1 MRLWSLH
8 PRYLDTK
15 GLLAL
20 WRESLLAQNVLL
32 GLTKG
37 YRHHPQLAR
46 FRAAADP
53 ALAIGSYLAA
63 VASEADRRGYA
74 FDRAKIV
81 RHGDCAEIDVTLGQI
96 EYEWRHL
103 LAKLKN
109 RSIGMYEQVNDVA
122 APEAHPLFRVVPG
135 DVEEWERAQ

>member
-20 WRESLLAQNVLL
+20 WREGLLAQNVLR

-37 YRHHPQLAR
+37 YRHHPQLNR

-53 ALAIGSYLAA
+53 VQAIGSYLSEVAGEAA
-63 VASEADRRGYA
+63 KRGYK
-74 FDRAKIV
+74 FDHTKIV
-81 RHGDCAEIDVTLGQI
+81 SHAACPEIDVTLGQI

-103 LAKLKN
+103 LEKLKS
-109 RSIGMYEQVNDVA
+109 RSIDKYESVRDIPTPQ
-122 APEAHPLFRVVPG
+122 AHPSFRVIPG
-135 DVEEWERAQ
+135 GVEEWERT

>member
-20 WRESLLAQNVLL
+20 WREGLLAQNVLL

-37 YRHHPQLAR
+37 YKHHPQLNR

-53 ALAIGSYLAA
+53 VVAIGAYLSQ
-63 VASEADRRGYA
+63 VVIEATSRGYK
-74 FDRAKIV
+74 FDHTKII
-81 RHGDCAEIDVTLGQI
+81 RNAACPEIDVTLGQL
-96 EYEWRHL
+96 EYEWQHL
-103 LAKLKN
+103 LAKLKS
-109 RSIGMYEQVNDVA
+109 RSLEKYENVKDIPT
-122 APEAHPLFRVVPG
+122 PEAHPSFRVVPG
-135 DVEEWERAQ
+135 DIEDWERM